1 MKLRNYDIFISY
13 STQDKERVVSIV
25 SELKKKGYQ
34 IWIDEEGISSG
45 EQFKKAI
52 VEGLS
57 NSRMMLFFSSLHS
70 NRSEW
75 TEKEIGYA
83 DRLKKRIIPIRLDG
97 SAYNSSIDF
106 DIGNYDYVDFSTAP
120 KMAREKDKLYSSLE
134 GYLGRKDP
142 EERHT
147 DVNKKILVLAEQYRK
162 GDRVPRDYSFAATLY
177 RKAADQ
183 GSATAQCNLASLYYH
198 GTGVEKDL
206 NLAASLY
213 KMAATGGS
221 ALAKYKLGKMHF
233 DGVAVGRNMSQA
245 IMLFQEAARSGCR
258 QAIDELK
265 ALNISW

>member
-1 MKLRNYDIFISY
+1 MKYDIFISY
-13 STQDKERVVSIV
+13 STKDKERVQRTV
-25 SELKKKGYQ
+25 SELRNKGYR

-57 NSRMMLFFSSLHS
+57 NSRIMLFFSSLHS
-70 NRSEW
+70 NNSEW

-83 DRLKKRIIPIRLDG
+83 DRHKKRIIPIRLDG
-97 SAYNSSIDF
+97 SAYNTSVDF
-106 DIGNYDYVDFSTAP
+106 DLGNYDYVDFSTVP

-134 GYLGRKDP
+134 GYLGKKDA

-147 DVNKKILVLAEQYRK
+147 DVNKKILSLAEQYRK
-162 GDRVPRDYSFAATLY
+162 GDGVPRDCSFAASLY

-183 GSATAQCNLASLYYH
+183 GSATAQCNLATLYYF
-198 GTGVEKDL
+198 GTGVKKDL
-206 NLAASLY
+206 NLSASLY

-221 ALAKYKLGKMHF
+221 SLAKYKLGKMHF
-233 DGVAVGRNMSQA
+233 DGIAVGHNMSQA
-245 IMLFQEAARSGCR
+245 IILFQEAARNGCR

-265 ALNISW
+265 KLNISW